1 MKILFALIAAVWLGL
16 LSSVS
21 PVLAQG
27 YGVRPGDTLKIEVV
41 EDPTLDRVVLVGPDG
56 RISVPQAGTF
66 KVSGSQV
73 ETIAETIA
81 GMLAANFA
89 AKPTVIVSLESLA
102 VRVPSS
108 GVPAVAATINVFV
121 LGEAG
126 KSGRLTVPPG
136 TTVLQAFAEMG
147 GFTKFAATKR
157 ILLRRTD
164 PKTGAAATYLLDYPA
179 IVAGTTTAGN
189 TTLQSGDVILV
200 PQRGL
205 FE

>member
-1 MKILFALIAAVWLGL
+1 MKSLFILMAALWLGL
-16 LSSVS
+16 MSVMS
-21 PVLAQG
+21 PAVAQG
-27 YGVRPGDTLKIEVV
+27 YGVRPGDTLKVEVV
-41 EDPTLDRVVLVGPDG
+41 EDPTLNRSVLIGPDG

-66 KVSGSQV
+66 KVAGHTVEMIS
-73 ETIAETIA
+73 ETIS

-89 AKPTVIVSLESLA
+89 AKPTVIVSLERLA
-102 VRVPSS
+102 DRVVSS
-108 GVPAVAATINVFV
+108 AVAAAPATISVYV

-126 KSGRLTVPPG
+126 KSGKLSLAPG

-164 PKTGAAATYLLDYPA
+164 AKTGAAATYLLNYPE
-179 IVAGTTTAGN
+179 IEAGTTTAGS
-189 TTLQSGDVILV
+189 TTLQAGDVILV